1 MRFVV
6 VVGRIQFLC
15 FARFHC
21 GIEFTHGLNEIL
33 FRHASLFGSFLNRV
47 GFNHFKTESCE
58 AFDRVRENLCVLISV
73 STNQHEAAV
82 VLGSLGDGFCF
93 RNLQPGFG
101 NKSFAFRIHL
111 NAVASMHERGR
122 IAVTRRCDGTRI
134 ELIHIDEQRLN
145 LFGHQN
151 VLARNPWRTAYDEA
165 RCPGTDVFVDH
176 RFVCAVSAR
185 GEDDAAAGQI
195 VFSAFGGNAGHTFDI
210 EALVLDE

>member
-6 VVGRIQFLC
+6 FVGRIQFLC

-33 FRHASLFGSFLNRV
+33 FRYAGLFGRFLNRV
-47 GFNHFKTESCE
+47 GFNHFKTEPCE
-58 AFDRVRENLCVLISV
+58 AFDRVRENLCVLVSV
-73 STNQHEAAV
+73 RTNQHEAAV
-82 VLGSLGDGFCF
+82 VLGALGNGFCF

-101 NKSFAFRIHL
+101 NKSFAFRVHL
-111 NAVASMHERGR
+111 DAVASMHERRR
-122 IAVTRRCDGTRI
+122 IAVTRRRDGTRI

-151 VLARNPWRTAYDEA
+151 VLARNPGRTAYDEA
-165 RCPGTDVFVDH
+165 RCPGTNVLVNH

-195 VFSAFGGNAGHTFDI
+195 VFTAFGRNAGHTFDI